1 MKKFL
6 ALLLVM
12 LLAIGMLA
20 GCGGSSEPAEE
31 PADDSATEE
40 PAADETAEPINVTY
54 ASYGNS
60 KMPPQLGVQDAIAYI
75 NENSNLVIDYK
86 GDAVLGGE
94 ADTMQQVMD
103 GTIQIACLSL
113 SQASLYTTVLDCAQ
127 LPFLIGDYET
137 ERAAFNSDEW
147 LALFDEAGEAMGVKI
162 LPMCLENGIRHF
174 ANNVRPVEKLADL
187 KGLKLRI
194 APTQILQT
202 VMEAL
207 GASPMVVNYNEVYSA
222 LQNNVVDGEEINI
235 TSIYALKH
243 YEQLKY
249 ISKIGMYPY
258 PEFTCVNLDFWNSLT
273 PENQQV
279 IIDGFDLAEENCFS
293 KYLADLEVEAEQAC
307 LDAGVEINTIEGD
320 ARQEF
325 VDTAMPLWDDVTA
338 SSESVAAFVEKVKEL
353 NAA

>member
-6 ALLLVM
+6 VLIMVLV
-12 LLAIGMLA
+12 LAVSMFA
-20 GCGGSSEPAEE
+20 ACGGSSEPA
-31 PADDSATEE
+31 PAET
-40 PAADETAEPINVTY
+40 DEVINVVY

-60 KMPPQLGVQDAIAYI
+60 SMPPQLGVQDAIKYI
-75 NENSNLVIDYK
+75 NENSNLNIDYK

-127 LPFLIGDYET
+127 LPFLIGDYDV

-147 LALFDEAGEAMGVKI
+147 IALCDKAGEAMGVKI

-174 ANNVRPVEKLADL
+174 ANNVRPVETLADL

-202 VMEAL
+202 VMETL

-258 PEFTCVNLDFWNSLT
+258 PEFTCVNLDFWNSL
-273 PENQQV
+273 PEETQQV
-279 IIDGFDLAEENCFS
+279 IIEGFDLGEENCFT
-293 KYLADLEVEAEQAC
+293 KYLADLESTAEQTC
-307 LDAGVEINTIEGD
+307 LDAGLEINTIEGD

-325 VDTAMPLWDDVTA
+325 VDKAMPLWDDIKA
-338 SSESVAAFVEKVKEL
+338 QDEGVAAFVEKVVEL
-353 NAA
+353 SSN

>member
-6 ALLLVM
+6 VLLLV
-12 LLAIGMLA
+12 LALA
-20 GCGGSSEPAEE
+20 LTAFVGCGGSSSEEPAAEE
-31 PADDSATEE
+31 PAAEE

-147 LALFDEAGEAMGVKI
+147 LALFDEAGEAMGLKI

-174 ANNVRPVEKLADL
+174 ANNVRPIETLADL

-279 IIDGFDLAEENCFS
+279 IIDGFDMAEENCFT

-338 SSESVAAFVEKVKEL
+338 QSESVAAFVEKVKGL
-353 NAA
+353 NEA